1 MYTCGVGLVVHTRGL
16 HAGGPGSIPC
26 LSPLFFHRHILFQ
39 VIIIIHF
46 IFYIKNIIISIM
58 SCMINE
64 DNGNIE

>member
-1 MYTCGVGLVVHTRGL
+1 MYTCRVVLWFTLVAYTPVARVRFL
-16 HAGGPGSIPC
+16 VYP
-26 LSPLFFHRHILFQ
+26 PLFFHRHILFQ